1 MKYQVFGILWTV
13 FNLALMLVMGIVGI
27 YLLWLV
33 IKALRVYINSHEVR
47 EEKKATRKSL
57 AEALRENRV
66 RCKMTQEFVSETIG
80 VSRQA
85 VSKWENGESL
95 PDTNKLLAIG
105 RLLGVTVDYLLDDEQ
120 TDPAPTSA
128 GPRKS
133 GFARFWRTYGF
144 VSGYLISLVGILGL
158 VRIAA
163 TLAAGFRLGGI
174 ADFGSVDPQWL
185 EGLST
190 SPIFTDLSSRY
201 RQALILSQIPDFL
214 LCAALTA
221 GGFLL
226 ARWLRRKYRTA

>member
-85 VSKWENGESL
+85 VSKWENGL
-95 PDTNKLLAIG
+95 IALAKLYGISAEE
-105 RLLGVTVDYLLDDEQ
+105 LLKNVEH
-120 TDPAPTSA
+120 SA
-128 GPRKS
+128 GTAKPNE
-133 GFARFWRTYGF
+133 
-144 VSGYLISLVGILGL
+144 
-158 VRIAA
+158 
-163 TLAAGFRLGGI
+163 
-174 ADFGSVDPQWL
+174 GSEKTV
-185 EGLST
+185 
-190 SPIFTDLSSRY
+190 
-201 RQALILSQIPDFL
+201 
-214 LCAALTA
+214 
-221 GGFLL
+221 
-226 ARWLRRKYRTA
+226 

>member
-85 VSKWENGESL
+85 VSKWESGRSD
-95 PDTNKLLAIG
+95 PSTTNLLALAKLFG
-105 RLLGVTVDYLLDDEQ
+105 VRPEELLQE
-120 TDPAPTSA
+120 A
-128 GPRKS
+128 
-133 GFARFWRTYGF
+133 
-144 VSGYLISLVGILGL
+144 
-158 VRIAA
+158 
-163 TLAAGFRLGGI
+163 
-174 ADFGSVDPQWL
+174 
-185 EGLST
+185 E
-190 SPIFTDLSSRY
+190 
-201 RQALILSQIPDFL
+201 
-214 LCAALTA
+214 
-221 GGFLL
+221 
-226 ARWLRRKYRTA
+226 

>member
-85 VSKWENGESL
+85 VSKWENGHLGPQHLQPDRAGQAVWYFGGRAAEKRGTLCRNHQTERKQRENRVKKTGHAPLFL
-95 PDTNKLLAIG
+95 PRFVALATFKMPETG
-105 RLLGVTVDYLLDDEQ
+105 YTKTVGYDKILTTE
-120 TDPAPTSA
+120 PECA
-128 GPRKS
+128 GKQKNS
-133 GFARFWRTYGF
+133 GTPQQEDARRAEKGK
-144 VSGYLISLVGILGL
+144 V
-158 VRIAA
+158 
-163 TLAAGFRLGGI
+163 
-174 ADFGSVDPQWL
+174 
-185 EGLST
+185 
-190 SPIFTDLSSRY
+190 
-201 RQALILSQIPDFL
+201 
-214 LCAALTA
+214 
-221 GGFLL
+221 
-226 ARWLRRKYRTA
+226 

>member
-85 VSKWENGESL
+85 VSKWENGTSDPNTSNL
-95 PDTNKLLAIG
+95 IALAKLYGISAEE
-105 RLLGVTVDYLLDDEQ
+105 LL
-120 TDPAPTSA
+120 
-128 GPRKS
+128 KS
-133 GFARFWRTYGF
+133 
-144 VSGYLISLVGILGL
+144 V
-158 VRIAA
+158 
-163 TLAAGFRLGGI
+163 
-174 ADFGSVDPQWL
+174 
-185 EGLST
+185 E
-190 SPIFTDLSSRY
+190 
-201 RQALILSQIPDFL
+201 
-214 LCAALTA
+214 
-221 GGFLL
+221 
-226 ARWLRRKYRTA
+226 

>member
-1 MKYQVFGILWTV
+1 M
-13 FNLALMLVMGIVGI
+13 
-27 YLLWLV
+27 
-33 IKALRVYINSHEVR
+33 
-47 EEKKATRKSL
+47 
-57 AEALRENRV
+57 
-66 RCKMTQEFVSETIG
+66 
-80 VSRQA
+80 
-85 VSKWENGESL
+85 
-95 PDTNKLLAIG
+95 
-105 RLLGVTVDYLLDDEQ
+105 DYLLDDEQ

-144 VSGYLISLVGILGL
+144 VSGYLMS
-158 VRIAA
+158 
-163 TLAAGFRLGGI
+163 LAAGFRLGGI

-185 EGLST
+185 EELST

>member
-1 MKYQVFGILWTV
+1 M
-13 FNLALMLVMGIVGI
+13 
-27 YLLWLV
+27 
-33 IKALRVYINSHEVR
+33 
-47 EEKKATRKSL
+47 
-57 AEALRENRV
+57 
-66 RCKMTQEFVSETIG
+66 
-80 VSRQA
+80 
-85 VSKWENGESL
+85 
-95 PDTNKLLAIG
+95 
-105 RLLGVTVDYLLDDEQ
+105 
-120 TDPAPTSA
+120 
-128 GPRKS
+128 
-133 GFARFWRTYGF
+133 
-144 VSGYLISLVGILGL
+144 SLVGILGL

-201 RQALILSQIPDFL
+201 RQALILSQIL

>member
-1 MKYQVFGILWTV
+1 M
-13 FNLALMLVMGIVGI
+13 
-27 YLLWLV
+27 
-33 IKALRVYINSHEVR
+33 
-47 EEKKATRKSL
+47 
-57 AEALRENRV
+57 
-66 RCKMTQEFVSETIG
+66 
-80 VSRQA
+80 
-85 VSKWENGESL
+85 
-95 PDTNKLLAIG
+95 
-105 RLLGVTVDYLLDDEQ
+105 DYLLDDEQ

-144 VSGYLISLVGILGL
+144 VSGYLMSLIGILGL

-163 TLAAGFRLGGI
+163 TLAAAFRLGGI

>member
-85 VSKWENGESL
+85 VSKWENGTSDPNTSNLIALAKLYGISAEELLKSRACTPFL
-95 PDTNKLLAIG
+95 PRFVALATFKMPETG
-105 RLLGVTVDYLLDDEQ
+105 YTKTVGHDKILT
-120 TDPAPTSA
+120 TDPENKRIPVRRNKRTPA
-128 GPRKS
+128 GQKREK
-133 GFARFWRTYGF
+133 YE
-144 VSGYLISLVGILGL
+144 
-158 VRIAA
+158 
-163 TLAAGFRLGGI
+163 
-174 ADFGSVDPQWL
+174 DH
-185 EGLST
+185 
-190 SPIFTDLSSRY
+190 
-201 RQALILSQIPDFL
+201 FL
-214 LCAALTA
+214 
-221 GGFLL
+221 
-226 ARWLRRKYRTA
+226 WHP

>member
-85 VSKWENGESL
+85 VSKWENGTSDPNTSNLIALAKLYGISAEELLKTWNTL
-95 PDTNKLLAIG
+95 PEPPNRTKAARKPCKRKTG
-105 RLLGVTVDYLLDDEQ
+105 H
-120 TDPAPTSA
+120 APLFAAFCCPGNIQNA
-128 GPRKS
+128 GN
-133 GFARFWRTYGF
+133 
-144 VSGYLISLVGILGL
+144 
-158 VRIAA
+158 
-163 TLAAGFRLGGI
+163 
-174 ADFGSVDPQWL
+174 WL
-185 EGLST
+185 
-190 SPIFTDLSSRY
+190 Y
-201 RQALILSQIPDFL
+201 
-214 LCAALTA
+214 
-221 GGFLL
+221 
-226 ARWLRRKYRTA
+226 

>member
-85 VSKWENGESL
+85 VSKWENGTSDPNTSNL
-95 PDTNKLLAIG
+95 IALAKLYGISAEE
-105 RLLGVTVDYLLDDEQ
+105 LLKKRGTLCRNRQ
-120 TDPAPTSA
+120 TERRQRENRVKEKQGMYPFFATFCCPGNIQNA
-128 GPRKS
+128 GN
-133 GFARFWRTYGF
+133 
-144 VSGYLISLVGILGL
+144 
-158 VRIAA
+158 
-163 TLAAGFRLGGI
+163 
-174 ADFGSVDPQWL
+174 WL
-185 EGLST
+185 
-190 SPIFTDLSSRY
+190 Y
-201 RQALILSQIPDFL
+201 
-214 LCAALTA
+214 
-221 GGFLL
+221 
-226 ARWLRRKYRTA
+226 

>member
-85 VSKWENGESL
+85 AGS
-95 PDTNKLLAIG
+95 D
-105 RLLGVTVDYLLDDEQ
+105 
-120 TDPAPTSA
+120 AP
-128 GPRKS
+128 
-133 GFARFWRTYGF
+133 
-144 VSGYLISLVGILGL
+144 
-158 VRIAA
+158 
-163 TLAAGFRLGGI
+163 GGI
-174 ADFGSVDPQWL
+174 QVGKRHLGPQHLQPDRAGQAVWYFGGRAAEKRGTLCRNRQTERKQRENRVKEKQGMHPFFAAFCCPGNIQNAGNWL
-185 EGLST
+185 
-190 SPIFTDLSSRY
+190 Y
-201 RQALILSQIPDFL
+201 
-214 LCAALTA
+214 
-221 GGFLL
+221 
-226 ARWLRRKYRTA
+226 

>member
-85 VSKWENGESL
+85 VSKWENGTSDPNTSNL
-95 PDTNKLLAIG
+95 IALAKLYGISAEE
-105 RLLGVTVDYLLDDEQ
+105 LLKNVEH
-120 TDPAPTSA
+120 SA
-128 GPRKS
+128 GTAKPNEGSEKTVYKKNRACTPFLPRFVALATFKMPETGYTKTVGYDKILTTEPECAGKQKDS
-133 GFARFWRTYGF
+133 GTPQQEDARRAEKGK
-144 VSGYLISLVGILGL
+144 V
-158 VRIAA
+158 
-163 TLAAGFRLGGI
+163 
-174 ADFGSVDPQWL
+174 
-185 EGLST
+185 
-190 SPIFTDLSSRY
+190 
-201 RQALILSQIPDFL
+201 
-214 LCAALTA
+214 
-221 GGFLL
+221 
-226 ARWLRRKYRTA
+226 

>member
-85 VSKWENGESL
+85 VTRWESG
-95 PDTNKLLAIG
+95 
-105 RLLGVTVDYLLDDEQ
+105 
-120 TDPAPTSA
+120 
-128 GPRKS
+128 KS
-133 GFARFWRTYGF
+133 N
-144 VSGYLISLVGILGL
+144 
-158 VRIAA
+158 
-163 TLAAGFRLGGI
+163 
-174 ADFGSVDPQWL
+174 P
-185 EGLST
+185 ST
-190 SPIFTDLSSRY
+190 SNLLQLSALLEIPIGTAKPNESSEK
-201 RQALILSQIPDFL
+201 
-214 LCAALTA
+214 TV
-221 GGFLL
+221 
-226 ARWLRRKYRTA
+226 